1 MYIMY
6 IYMTNISNEFVNK
19 QNVNLSYQL
28 RKIKDKYST
37 DDQKNYY
44 ERQKISDAKYFFNVL
59 FVVYYIFLIVLLY
72 FLYQSTKYSNYM
84 KIGLVV
90 LLGIY
95 PFIVSTIEFFLF
107 EAIYYIYAL
116 IFSIPYKSKV
126 FG

>member
-1 MYIMY
+1 MY

>member
-1 MYIMY
+1 
-6 IYMTNISNEFVNK
+6 MTNISNEFVNK

-84 KIGLVV
+84 KIALVV

-95 PFIVSTIEFFLF
+95 PFIISTIEFFLF

>member
-1 MYIMY
+1 
-6 IYMTNISNEFVNK
+6 
-19 QNVNLSYQL
+19 
-28 RKIKDKYST
+28 
-37 DDQKNYY
+37 
-44 ERQKISDAKYFFNVL
+44 
-59 FVVYYIFLIVLLY
+59 
-72 FLYQSTKYSNYM
+72 M

>member
-1 MYIMY
+1 
-6 IYMTNISNEFVNK
+6 MTNISDEFVNK

-37 DDQKNYY
+37 DEQKNYY

-95 PFIVSTIEFFLF
+95 PFIISTIEFFLF

-126 FG
+126 INIKHPL